1 MAFTIQTWCRA
12 STSANEPFETLASG
26 ALAGCFRQ
34 YNYVTADT
42 QAVVGVSG
50 YFNTVAFDL
59 TTGDYINVYSTADA
73 FAVVYRVTNTAGVI
87 TLTAVGGAVQNTLTM
102 TAVQVDAM
110 YGAPFQLLPAPGAN
124 KMYVIDQVGFSLV
137 YAGVQFAGGGAIA
150 VQYSNTVHGG
160 GTLAT
165 ATLAGATFDGLTAS
179 STFTLVPVTI
189 APVAVAL
196 MANQGLFLS
205 NDTAAFTAGTNAT
218 LLVSTRARIVAT
230 AQS

>member
-12 STSANEPFETLASG
+12 STSANEPFETLTSG

-42 QAVVGVSG
+42 QAVVGVAG
-50 YFNTVAFDL
+50 YFNTVAYDMV
-59 TTGDYINVYSTADA
+59 TGDYINVYSSADG

-87 TLTAVGGAVQNTLTM
+87 TLTAIGGAVQNTLTF
-102 TAVQVDAM
+102 TAVQVDGM
-110 YGAPFQLLPAPGAN
+110 YAAPLQLLPAPGAN

-137 YAGVQFAGGGAIA
+137 YGTAQFANGGAISVEYGNVA
-150 VQYSNTVHGG
+150 HAAGV
-160 GTLAT
+160 LAT
-165 ATLAGATFDGLTAS
+165 ATLAGATFDGLVAS
-179 STFTLVPVTI
+179 STFTLMPVTI

-196 MANQGLFLS
+196 MANVGLYLS
-205 NDTAAFTAGTNAT
+205 NDTAPFITGTGAT

-230 AQS
+230 A